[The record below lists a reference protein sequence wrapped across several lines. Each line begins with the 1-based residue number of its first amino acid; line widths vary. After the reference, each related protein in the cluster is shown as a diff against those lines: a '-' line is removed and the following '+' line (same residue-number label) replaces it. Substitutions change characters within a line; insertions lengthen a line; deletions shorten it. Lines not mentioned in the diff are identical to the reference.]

1 MVVYP
6 MPLSNQMESR
16 IVRKIEI
23 RKLKKNKTKLTK
35 WGWGWGVYVY
45 CGLPN
50 ALSNQIESRVL
61 VSKIEML
68 KKNKTKLT
76 KSRGVGGGGSV
87 DLVVCPM
94 PLSNQM
100 ANIQRKYRIENNK
113 ILH

>member
-1 MVVYP
+1 MGVGLGGLCILLSAQA
-6 MPLSNQMESR
+6 LSNQM
-16 IVRKIEI
+16 
-23 RKLKKNKTKLTK
+23 
-35 WGWGWGVYVY
+35 
-45 CGLPN
+45 
-50 ALSNQIESRVL
+50 ESRVL

-76 KSRGVGGGGSV
+76 KSRGVGGSV

-94 PLSNQM
+94 SLSNQM